1 MITVRKLLQAKPECI
16 WTIRL
21 EETAYDALQLMAD
34 NDIGALMVVDEENE
48 LVGVFSE
55 RDYARKV
62 ILKGKS
68 SRSTSVGELM
78 TQAVYYV
85 GLQQTIDECMALM
98 SGKHIRHLP
107 VIEQGKLI
115 GVVTIGDVVKMI
127 ISEQEVT
134 IRDLETYITGA
145 SYETAKV

>member
-1 MITVRKLLQAKPECI
+1 MVTVEKLLQAKPERI
-16 WTIRL
+16 WTIRP
-21 EETAYDALQLMAD
+21 EEFAYDALQIMAD
-34 NDIGALMVVDEENE
+34 NDIGALMVVDEEGG

-68 SRSTSVGELM
+68 SRVTSVGELM

-98 SGKHIRHLP
+98 TEKRIRHLP
-107 VIEQGKLI
+107 VIEEGRLI

-134 IRDLETYITGA
+134 IKDLETYITGT
-145 SYETAKV
+145 SYEAVRV

>member
-1 MITVRKLLQAKPECI
+1 
-16 WTIRL
+16 
-21 EETAYDALQLMAD
+21 MAD
-34 NDIGALMVVDEENE
+34 NDIGALMVVDEEGA

-68 SRSTSVGELM
+68 SRITSVGELM

-85 GLQQTIDECMALM
+85 GLEQTIDECMALM
-98 SGKHIRHLP
+98 TGKRIRHLP
-107 VIEQGKLI
+107 VIEQGRLI

-134 IRDLETYITGA
+134 IKDLENYITGGC
-145 SYETAKV
+145 YEPARV